1 MLNQR
6 QIEIL
11 LELCN
16 HTEEYLTASYFAD
29 KLNVSLRT
37 VQGDMKAIK
46 TELEEESCAH
56 IESKASKGSCI
67 VVEDADE
74 FLSFCQFIVS
84 GIYNGFIELSNKQ
97 DQ

>member
-37 VQGDMKAIK
+37 VQRRY
-46 TELEEESCAH
+46 ES
-56 IESKASKGSCI
+56 
-67 VVEDADE
+67 D
-74 FLSFCQFIVS
+74 
-84 GIYNGFIELSNKQ
+84 Q
-97 DQ
+97 DRTGRRILRTY

>member
-46 TELEEESCAH
+46 TELEEESATGDKQVLQRTWIRNNAGGVCK
-56 IESKASKGSCI
+56 ESCEHG
-67 VVEDADE
+67 
-74 FLSFCQFIVS
+74 
-84 GIYNGFIELSNKQ
+84 
-97 DQ
+97 

>member
-11 LELCN
+11 LEFCN
-16 HTEEYLTASYFAD
+16 HTEEYLTASYFAE

-46 TELEEESCAH
+46 QELEEESCAC
-56 IESKASKGSCI
+56 IVSKASKGSCI
-67 VVEDADE
+67 EVRDSDE
-74 FLSFCQFIVS
+74 FPLLSIPSISSIRRF
-84 GIYNGFIELSNKQ
+84 L
-97 DQ
+97 

>member
-67 VVEDADE
+67 VVEMQMN
-74 FLSFCQFIVS
+74 FPLLSIHCIRNIQRFH
-84 GIYNGFIELSNKQ
+84 
-97 DQ
+97 

>member
-29 KLNVSLRT
+29 KLNVSLNSTRRY
-37 VQGDMKAIK
+37 
-46 TELEEESCAH
+46 ES
-56 IESKASKGSCI
+56 
-67 VVEDADE
+67 
-74 FLSFCQFIVS
+74 
-84 GIYNGFIELSNKQ
+84 
-97 DQ
+97 DQNRIGRRIMCTY

>member
-46 TELEEESCAH
+46 TELEE
-56 IESKASKGSCI
+56 
-67 VVEDADE
+67 
-74 FLSFCQFIVS
+74 
-84 GIYNGFIELSNKQ
+84 
-97 DQ
+97 